1 MKNIPLTHFFHIE
14 YVPKELQTVF
24 LREYAAN
31 GAKHIALADAMIL
44 NIMANANDRIFYKDL
59 VKEGGIS
66 YLDAHA
72 PFGKYIDLNSPI
84 AGLRKEKILRARLAM
99 EIAAEFG
106 IETITFHVGSPCY
119 DGYTTD
125 ELHAEA
131 LRTIEELLFCAEKL
145 GMILCIENVCN
156 PSAAVDRLLDIK
168 NHFPTD
174 TLGFCFD
181 SGHAHLAEYSE
192 ALAKKDPEPEKM
204 QGTILEKMLPHIV
217 NCHLHDNDGTIDNHR
232 IPGNGTTDW
241 KKIMP
246 LLATAPRLKCI
257 QNETS
262 EPFQKNVSPGTS
274 IRRMLESIDAIIHLV
289 P

>member
-14 YVPKELQTVF
+14 YVPRELQRVF

-44 NIMANANDRIFYKDL
+44 NIMANANDRSFYKDL

-72 PFGKYIDLNSPI
+72 PFGKYIDLNAPI
-84 AGLRKEKILRARLAM
+84 AGLRKEKILRAYMAM
-99 EIAAEFG
+99 EIAAVFG
-106 IETITFHVGSPCY
+106 INTITFHVGSPCY
-119 DGYTTD
+119 EGYTVE

-131 LRTIEELLFCAEKL
+131 LRTIEELLPCAEECGL
-145 GMILCIENVCN
+145 TFCIENIWY
-156 PSAAVDRLLDIK
+156 STATADKLLDIK
-168 NHFPTD
+168 SHFPTD

-181 SGHAHLAEYSE
+181 AGHAHLAEYSE
-192 ALAKKDPEPEKM
+192 ALANHDPEPEKM
-204 QGTILEKMLPHIV
+204 QGTILEKMLPHTV
-217 NCHLHDNDGTIDNHR
+217 TCHIHDNDGTIDNHR

-246 LLATAPRLKCI
+246 LLAAAPRLKCI

-262 EPFQKNVSPGTS
+262 EPFQKNVSPGAS
-274 IRRMLESIDAIIHLV
+274 IRRMLESIDAICRLV